1 MPGKSKILQTKKKKK
16 IKENLKV
23 DYQVDNHQIDY
34 KEQQKAVELDEK
46 ENINYISCEDIED
59 KWVVYPWDINN

>member
-34 KEQQKAVELDEK
+34 KE
-46 ENINYISCEDIED
+46 
-59 KWVVYPWDINN
+59 